1 MVLTC
6 RGIDVCKLMSEQ
18 EEDIFFDVD
27 TSFREEEEVLAVGD
41 GTDDEREPAQNLNPN
56 EELQLPLPPG
66 NNDADA
72 PVDDEEDD
80 IMAQA
85 GNAVKPRIQVP
96 MFDPEAKGANAAAW
110 LRSVEYCRQAAG
122 KNANN
127 AFNWSEDVTIGVAKI
142 ALQGKALLWINY
154 VSQHNPEYIDTWAHF
169 KENFKKRFHLSPTYG
184 EKAALI
190 AELRQTTEESALDF
204 YDRVGASM
212 DAIFDN
218 YTPAAGTDINTVKQN
233 TINEI
238 QGAIFCN
245 GLRDGIKPFVVN
257 QSLETLT
264 DLKNAAQRVEANLDR
279 RQKHARKEHL
289 VMPITEEEISA
300 IRKTLANQK
309 KGKRFEG
316 NCNYCKKYGHMVR
329 DCFLKRNNEN
339 RAKGGNQPHPKKG
352 GQVAGI
358 DSQANTSSD
367 HENLDD
373 SDVNALDVSSALNA
387 LLA

>member
-6 RGIDVCKLMSEQ
+6 RGIVVCKLMSEQ
-18 EEDIFFDVD
+18 EEEIFFDVD

-41 GTDDEREPAQNLNPN
+41 GTDDEEEPAQD
-56 EELQLPLPPG
+56 PPAD
-66 NNDADA
+66 DAEA
-72 PVDDEEDD
+72 PDNQEDD
-80 IMAQA
+80 NMAQAQA
-85 GNAVKPRIQVP
+85 GNAPKPRIQVP

-127 AFNWSEDVTIGVAKI
+127 DFNWSEDVTIGVAKI

-257 QSLETLT
+257 QSLATLD

-339 RAKGGNQPHPKKG
+339 RAKGGNQPHPRKG

>member
-6 RGIDVCKLMSEQ
+6 RGIVVCKLMSEQ
-18 EEDIFFDVD
+18 EEEIFFDVD

-41 GTDDEREPAQNLNPN
+41 GTDDEEEPAQD
-56 EELQLPLPPG
+56 PPAD
-66 NNDADA
+66 DAEA
-72 PVDDEEDD
+72 PDNQEDD
-80 IMAQA
+80 NMAQAQA
-85 GNAVKPRIQVP
+85 GNAPKPRIQVP

-127 AFNWSEDVTIGVAKI
+127 DFNWSEDVTIGVAKI

-218 YTPAAGTDINTVKQN
+218 YTPAVGTDINTVKQN

-257 QSLETLT
+257 QSLATLD

-339 RAKGGNQPHPKKG
+339 RAKGGNQPHPRKG

>member
-6 RGIDVCKLMSEQ
+6 RGIVVCKLMSEQ
-18 EEDIFFDVD
+18 EEEIFFDVD

-41 GTDDEREPAQNLNPN
+41 GTDDEEEPAQD
-56 EELQLPLPPG
+56 PPAD
-66 NNDADA
+66 DAEA
-72 PVDDEEDD
+72 PDNQEDD
-80 IMAQA
+80 NMAQAQA
-85 GNAVKPRIQVP
+85 GNAPKPRIQVP

-127 AFNWSEDVTIGVAKI
+127 DFNWSEDVTIGVAKI

-154 VSQHNPEYIDTWAHF
+154 VSQHNPDYIDTWAHF

-257 QSLETLT
+257 QSLATLD

-309 KGKRFEG
+309 RGKRFEG

-339 RAKGGNQPHPKKG
+339 RAKGGNQPHPRKG

>member
-6 RGIDVCKLMSEQ
+6 RGIVVCKLMSEQ
-18 EEDIFFDVD
+18 EEEIFFDVD

-41 GTDDEREPAQNLNPN
+41 GTDDEEEPAQD
-56 EELQLPLPPG
+56 PPAD
-66 NNDADA
+66 DAEA
-72 PVDDEEDD
+72 PDNQEDD
-80 IMAQA
+80 NMAQAQA
-85 GNAVKPRIQVP
+85 GNAPKPRIQVP

-127 AFNWSEDVTIGVAKI
+127 AYNWSEDVTIGVAKI

-257 QSLETLT
+257 QSLATLD

-339 RAKGGNQPHPKKG
+339 RAKGGNQPHPRKG

>member
-6 RGIDVCKLMSEQ
+6 RGIVVCKLMSEQ
-18 EEDIFFDVD
+18 EEEIFFDVD

-41 GTDDEREPAQNLNPN
+41 GTDDEEEPAQD
-56 EELQLPLPPG
+56 PPAD
-66 NNDADA
+66 DAEA
-72 PVDDEEDD
+72 PDNQEDD
-80 IMAQA
+80 NMAQAQA
-85 GNAVKPRIQVP
+85 GNAPKPRIQVP

-127 AFNWSEDVTIGVAKI
+127 EFNWSEDVTIGVAKI

-218 YTPAAGTDINTVKQN
+218 YTPAAGTNINTVKQN

-257 QSLETLT
+257 QSLATLD

-339 RAKGGNQPHPKKG
+339 RAKGGNQPHPRKG

>member
-6 RGIDVCKLMSEQ
+6 RGIVVCKLMSEQ
-18 EEDIFFDVD
+18 EEEIFFDVD

-41 GTDDEREPAQNLNPN
+41 GTDDEEEPAQD
-56 EELQLPLPPG
+56 PPAD
-66 NNDADA
+66 DAEA
-72 PVDDEEDD
+72 PDNQEDD
-80 IMAQA
+80 NMAQAQA
-85 GNAVKPRIQVP
+85 GNAPKPRIQVP

-127 AFNWSEDVTIGVAKI
+127 DFNWSEDVTIGVAKI

-154 VSQHNPEYIDTWAHF
+154 VSQHNPDYIDTWAHF

-257 QSLETLT
+257 QSLATLD

-339 RAKGGNQPHPKKG
+339 RAKGGNQPHPRKG

>member
-6 RGIDVCKLMSEQ
+6 RGIVVCKLMSEQ
-18 EEDIFFDVD
+18 EEEIFFDVD

-41 GTDDEREPAQNLNPN
+41 GTDDEEEPAQD
-56 EELQLPLPPG
+56 PPAD
-66 NNDADA
+66 DAEA
-72 PVDDEEDD
+72 PDNQEDD
-80 IMAQA
+80 NMAQAQA
-85 GNAVKPRIQVP
+85 GNAPKPRIQVP

-127 AFNWSEDVTIGVAKI
+127 EFNWSEDVTIGVAKI

-218 YTPAAGTDINTVKQN
+218 YTPAVGTDINTVKQN

-257 QSLETLT
+257 QSLATLD

-339 RAKGGNQPHPKKG
+339 RAKGGNQPHPRKG